1 LKREL
6 LQNGDAQ
13 ELKEIEEMQRRMDMD
28 LEELPDTSLIEKV
41 S

>member
-6 LQNGDAQ
+6 QQNGDAQ

-28 LEELPDTSLIEKV
+28 LEELPDTSQIEKV